1 MAYGVQY
8 EYEKTEN
15 DAHKV
20 ASAKISPRIDLETKE
35 RAQKQLAQH
44 GLTMSEFM
52 RVMVTTIANQGLP
65 RYYGFPNEQVIKSVN
80 EVKDDLAGTKPL
92 EGADGKATLEK
103 LLNE

>member
-1 MAYGVQY
+1 MIMKGLRMM
-8 EYEKTEN
+8 T
-15 DAHKV
+15 HKV
-20 ASAKISPRIDLETKE
+20 ASAKINTRVDPEIKK

-52 RVMVTTIANQGLP
+52 RVMVTTVTNQGLP

-80 EVKDDLAGTKPL
+80 EVKDDLTGTKPL
-92 EGADGKATLEK
+92 EGADDKATLEK